1 MTSQQITHQDYDAFR
16 RYLEEASGIVL
27 GDNKHY
33 LVTSRLNRLMR
44 EFEIEDF
51 SHLLRR
57 LKTERKSKLHEQIV
71 DAMTTN
77 ETLWFR
83 DTYPFEVLKHVIFPE
98 YSQKRLSQLRIWS
111 AASSSGQE
119 AYSISITIQEYL
131 ASKPG
136 SLPANVQ
143 IIGTDISATML
154 REATVGMYE
163 AMSLARGMSD
173 ERRKRYFL
181 ERDGKFEVRPE
192 IKARASFR
200 ELNLMHNYSALGKF
214 DIVFCRNVLIY
225 FSSAMK
231 TDILNR
237 IAKSLNPGGY
247 LFLGGSE
254 SPTSYTDAFELVR
267 TPKGVVYR
275 VKETALSKPDAFG
288 IRK

>member
-1 MTSQQITHQDYDAFR
+1 MTARQISPQEYDDFR
-16 RYLEEASGIVL
+16 RYLEDASGIVL

-44 EFEIEDF
+44 EFGIDDF
-51 SHLLRR
+51 ASLMKR
-57 LKTERKSKLHEQIV
+57 LKVERKSKLHEQIV

-83 DTYPFEVLKHVIFPE
+83 DTYPFEVLRHEILPE
-98 YSQKRLSQLRIWS
+98 VTAQKSRQLRFWS

-119 AYSISITIQEYL
+119 AYSISMTIQEYL

-136 SLPANVQ
+136 SLPANIQ

-154 REATVGMYE
+154 REASE
-163 AMSLARGMSD
+163 AAYDKMSLARGISE
-173 ERRKRYFL
+173 ERKSRFFTPAGDKWQ
-181 ERDGKFEVRPE
+181 VRPE

-200 ELNLMHNYSALGKF
+200 ELNLLNNFSALGKF
-214 DIVFCRNVLIY
+214 DIIFCRNVLIY
-225 FSSAMK
+225 FSSEIK
-231 TDILNR
+231 SDILNR
-237 IAKSLNPGGY
+237 MANSLNPGGY

-275 VKETALSKPDAFG
+275 VRESAHKNNPFAA
-288 IRK
+288 RR

>member
-1 MTSQQITHQDYDAFR
+1 VTTKQISPQEYDDFR
-16 RYLEEASGIVL
+16 RYLEAASGIVL

-44 EFEIEDF
+44 EFELDDF
-51 SHLLRR
+51 ASLMKR
-57 LKTERKSKLHEQIV
+57 LKTQRNSALHEQIV

-83 DTYPFEVLKHVIFPE
+83 DAYPFEVLKHELLPE
-98 YSQKRLSQLRIWS
+98 ITAQKTRQVRIWS

-119 AYSISITIQEYL
+119 AYSISMTIQEYL
-131 ASKPG
+131 SSKPG
-136 SLPANVQ
+136 SLPANIQ

-154 REATVGMYE
+154 RDASSATYDK
-163 AMSLARGMSD
+163 MSLARGISE
-173 ERRKRYFL
+173 ERKKRFFVPL
-181 ERDGKFEVRPE
+181 GDKWQIRPE

-200 ELNLMHNYSALGKF
+200 ELNLLNNFSALGKF
-214 DIVFCRNVLIY
+214 DIIFCRNVLIY
-225 FSSAMK
+225 FSSEIK

-237 IAKSLNPGGY
+237 MASSLNPGGY

-254 SPTSYTDAFELVR
+254 SPTSYTDAYEMVR

-275 VKETALSKPDAFG
+275 VKAATPKSSPFAARS
-288 IRK
+288 

>member
-1 MTSQQITHQDYDAFR
+1 MSNQQITHQDYDDFR
-16 RYLEEASGIVL
+16 RYLEDASGIVL
-27 GDNKHY
+27 GENKHY

-44 EFEIEDF
+44 EFEIPDF
-51 SHLLRR
+51 SQLMRR

-83 DTYPFEVLKHVIFPE
+83 DNYPFEVLKHVIFPE

-119 AYSISITIQEYL
+119 SYSISITIQEYL

-136 SLPANVQ
+136 SLPSNIQ
-143 IIGTDISATML
+143 IVGTDISSSML
-154 REATVGMYE
+154 RDATAGVYE
-163 AMSLARGMSD
+163 AMSLARGISE
-173 ERRKRYFL
+173 ERRKRYFI

-192 IKARASFR
+192 IRTRTSFR
-200 ELNLMHNYSALGKF
+200 ELNLTNNFSSLGKF

-237 IAKSLNPGGY
+237 IAKSMNPGGY

-254 SPTSYTDAFELVR
+254 SPTSYTDAFELMR

-275 VKETALSKPDAFG
+275 VKDVAISKPDAFG
-288 IRK
+288 RRA

>member
-1 MTSQQITHQDYDAFR
+1 VTTKQISQQEYDDFR
-16 RYLEEASGIVL
+16 RYLEAASGIVL

-44 EFEIEDF
+44 EFELDDF
-51 SHLLRR
+51 ASLMKR
-57 LKTERKSKLHEQIV
+57 LKTQRNSALHEQIV

-83 DTYPFEVLKHVIFPE
+83 DAYPFEVLKHELLPE
-98 YSQKRLSQLRIWS
+98 ITAQKTRQVRIWS

-119 AYSISITIQEYL
+119 AYSISMTIQEYL
-131 ASKPG
+131 SSKPG
-136 SLPANVQ
+136 SLPANIQ

-154 REATVGMYE
+154 RDASSATYDK
-163 AMSLARGMSD
+163 MSLARGISE
-173 ERRKRYFL
+173 ERKKRFFVPL
-181 ERDGKFEVRPE
+181 GDKWQIRPE

-200 ELNLMHNYSALGKF
+200 ELNLLNNFSALGKF
-214 DIVFCRNVLIY
+214 DIIFCRNVLIY
-225 FSSAMK
+225 FSSEIK

-237 IAKSLNPGGY
+237 MASSLNPGGY

-254 SPTSYTDAFELVR
+254 SPTSYTDAYEMVR

-275 VKETALSKPDAFG
+275 VKAATPKSSPFAARS
-288 IRK
+288 

>member
-1 MTSQQITHQDYDAFR
+1 MSSQQITHQDYDDFR
-16 RYLEEASGIVL
+16 RYLEDASGIVL
-27 GDNKHY
+27 GENKHY

-44 EFEIEDF
+44 EFGIDDF

-57 LKTERKSKLHEQIV
+57 LKTERRSKLHEQIV

-98 YSQKRLSQLRIWS
+98 YSQKRMSQMRIWS

-119 AYSISITIQEYL
+119 AYSISMTIQEYL

-136 SLPANVQ
+136 SLPSNVQ
-143 IIGTDISATML
+143 IVGTDISATIL
-154 REATVGMYE
+154 REATEAKYE
-163 AMSLARGMSD
+163 AMSLARGISE
-173 ERRKRYFL
+173 ERRKRYFI

-192 IKARASFR
+192 IRARVSFR
-200 ELNLMHNYSALGKF
+200 ELNLMSNFSALGKF

-225 FSSAMK
+225 FSSEMK

-254 SPTSYTDAFELVR
+254 SPTSYTDAFELLR
-267 TPKGVVYR
+267 SPKGVVYR
-275 VKETALSKPDAFG
+275 VKDGHKGDAFSS
-288 IRK
+288 RR